1 MSRTLVTSLLL
12 VPLALTAAA
21 ATSNSTN
28 DASVSTEVSF
38 PVIPAKIVHAPKVDL
53 TSIRTQ
59 EFPNDAQVSLS
70 LVVNTDG
77 KARNVKVVSSDDP
90 ALNGPVLAALSK
102 YHFRAA
108 TQGSQVVPYNL
119 NLDFVVQR
127 SAAQTLAV
135 R

>member
-1 MSRTLVTSLLL
+1 MRRTLVTSLLL
-12 VPLALTAAA
+12 IPVALTAAA
-21 ATSNSTN
+21 ATSNPAN
-28 DASVSTEVSF
+28 DASALTQVSF
-38 PVIPAKIVHAPKVDL
+38 PVIPAQIVYAPKVDL
-53 TSIRTQ
+53 TSVLTQ
-59 EFPNDAQVSLS
+59 GFPNDAQVSLS
-70 LVVNTDG
+70 MVVNRDG

-108 TQGSQVVPYNL
+108 TQGNQVVPYNL

-127 SAAQTLAV
+127 TAALTDAV

>member
-28 DASVSTEVSF
+28 DASVSTQDSF
-38 PVIPAKIVHAPKVDL
+38 PVIPAQIVYAPNVDL
-53 TSIRTQ
+53 TSVHTQ
-59 EFPNDAQVSLS
+59 EFPNDAQVILS
-70 LVVNTDG
+70 IVVTEAG

-90 ALNGPVLAALSK
+90 ALNGPVLAAVSK

-108 TQGSQVVPYNL
+108 TQGNQVVPYNL

>member
-28 DASVSTEVSF
+28 DASVSTQVSF
-38 PVIPAKIVHAPKVDL
+38 PVIPAQIVHAPKVDL
-53 TSIRTQ
+53 TYVHTQ
-59 EFPNDAQVSLS
+59 GFPNDAQVSLHF
-70 LVVNTDG
+70 VVNTDG
-77 KARNVKVVSSDDP
+77 KARNVKVISSDDP
-90 ALNGPVLAALSK
+90 ALNGPVLAAVSK

-108 TQGSQVVPYNL
+108 TQGNQVVPYNL

-127 SAAQTLAV
+127 SAMQTLAV

>member
-21 ATSNSTN
+21 ATSTPTN
-28 DASVSTEVSF
+28 DASVSTQVSF

-53 TSIRTQ
+53 TSVHTQ
-59 EFPNDAQVSLS
+59 GFPNDAQVSLS
-70 LVVNTDG
+70 MVVNTDG
-77 KARNVKVVSSDDP
+77 KARSVKVVSSDDP
-90 ALNGPVLAALSK
+90 ALNGPVLAAVSK

-108 TQGSQVVPYNL
+108 TQGNQVVPYNL